1 MAHINQGL
9 SYNERQFYIVFMIDH
24 RMLKIHQECNVDED
38 ICGDWKGRSLSYTSQ
53 IMRCRAPEMTEA
65 LIYFI
70 KK

>member
-1 MAHINQGL
+1 
-9 SYNERQFYIVFMIDH
+9 MIDH